1 MYVCLC
7 HGYRDSQLRELARKG
22 VSTALEAYKILG
34 DGPSCGR
41 CLECAQDIIDKTKGS
56 SATEAAAGQSS

>member
-7 HGYRDSQLRELARKG
+7 HGYRDSQLRELARQG
-22 VSTALEAYKILG
+22 VSSVLEAYKILG

-41 CLECAQDIIDKTKGS
+41 CLEVAQEIIDKTEGA
-56 SATEAAAGQSS
+56 SAIEAAAGPGS

>member
-7 HGYRDSQLRELARKG
+7 HGYRDSQLRELARQG
-22 VSTALEAYKILG
+22 VSTALEAYQILG

-41 CLECAQDIIDKTKGS
+41 CLECAQDIIDKTKRSPAVG
-56 SATEAAAGQSS
+56 AAAGQGS

>member
-7 HGYRDSQLRELARKG
+7 HGYRDSQLRDLARQG

-41 CLECAQDIIDKTKGS
+41 CLECAQDIIDKAKRSHAMG
-56 SATEAAAGQSS
+56 AAAGPGS